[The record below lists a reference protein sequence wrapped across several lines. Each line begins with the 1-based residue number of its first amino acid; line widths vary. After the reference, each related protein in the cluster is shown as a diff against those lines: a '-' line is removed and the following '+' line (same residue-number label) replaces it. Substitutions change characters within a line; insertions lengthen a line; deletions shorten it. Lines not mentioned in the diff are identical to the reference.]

1 MTKTPAKP
9 DLPAV
14 PSAAEDLLFQTFN
27 EIGII
32 SQLATARLER
42 VLPMGLRASQFSILN
57 HMVRLGDGRTHQ
69 ALTNAFQVTKGA
81 MTNNLTRLLDKG
93 LLTMQVDA
101 LDGRVKRYYLTSD
114 GRRVREEARV
124 AIGLGYD
131 ELLAAFEQ
139 QEFADALP
147 FLRRLRSYLDEHR
160 EV

>member
-1 MTKTPAKP
+1 MSKTPATLP
-9 DLPAV
+9 LPAV

-81 MTNNLTRLLDKG
+81 MTNNLARLLDKG
-93 LLTMQVDA
+93 LLTMQVDP
-101 LDGRVKRYYLTSD
+101 LDGRVKRYHLTTD
-114 GRRVREEARV
+114 GRRVREEARL
-124 AIGLGYD
+124 AIGFGYD
-131 ELLAAFEQ
+131 ELLAEFGQ
-139 QEFADALP
+139 QDFAAALP
-147 FLRRLRSYLDEHR
+147 FLRRLRTYLDEHR
-160 EV
+160 P